1 MGTFGNAAIY
11 QELFTEINLSDA
23 INQDISIA
31 LFSFLE
37 QFPFSKGLMGLSII
51 IILTFFVTS
60 SDSGALVSSML
71 SSSSDADFDAD
82 PPILARI
89 VWAVSLG
96 ILAAALLTGGG
107 LSALQTSVLVTG
119 APFAIIIAL
128 AAKNLLSRLK
138 ALNQS

>member
-1 MGTFGNAAIY
+1 LGTFGNAAIY